1 MSKDIIRVGLGD
13 LTYKKS
19 DDGTLFVYGKATG
32 PDLDLDQ
39 QICDPEWLKTA
50 MPQWMATG
58 ANVRE
63 MHESI
68 AAGVGIELAASG
80 DDWFLKSEVV
90 DSNTAKKVERGVL
103 KGYSIGIKNARVV
116 TDDSAPNGRIVA
128 GQIVEVS
135 LVDRPANPTATV
147 EIAKRVG
154 NKLTLTKG
162 IDLEPLIPDTQR
174 GHGPTEMAQEVQV
187 HTVPSSRSEGEYPAA
202 LPCDACNGL
211 GRTAD
216 TNEVCVI
223 CDGKGVKQEFPEAA
237 DQRNSRAH
245 QDHDG
250 KAEDEG
256 VKAADADV
264 VKYNPEQERDEHG
277 RFSSGSSE
285 SDALD
290 RIAEGKGTAD
300 DHKLVAEAH
309 RDAFE
314 KLENVNIHDGAER
327 HYEAAKANDRA
338 ASAIRLGK
346 ADADAKSLT
355 ALMASGAAL
364 GEGADKAVRADI
376 EKEREYA
383 RDAHGRF
390 TSGSAEDVAL
400 GKIAEGKGTA
410 SDHFVVADAHI
421 DAANKLEDENYHK
434 EAQAHRDAAD
444 AHEKAGAANT
454 PGSSRERL
462 GRFLARTAAD
472 ASNAAL
478 GSADKAVRA
487 DIEKDQPRD
496 ELGRFA
502 ESGLS
507 ATVGK
512 DNPGNRAYSGPM
524 LAQHLQTGDR
534 VRNVGVLRQPGVVT
548 SAQKNSDGS
557 VTAQFDRVGGG
568 YLGSQK
574 FDGNDVIQVNRSS
587 KNLSADVE
595 KMEHNSADLS
605 SVRQSLVNLLKAEL
619 DELANGEEN
628 EIADVKNLLTAL
640 DTFLNW
646 WQHEAQENETDFP
659 FPQSSMT
666 YGGDT
671 MAYIGLGVSADLIKR
686 VTSEEASD
694 ADKTELRAE
703 IRKALGVDEEIAT
716 YKATLKEQQESI
728 TVLKAAL
735 DEVREMATP
744 GGPVLR
750 ATHAQAAKSADA
762 ERMKAEAAR
771 YRAIADGL
779 TDPTTKAAYITKATE
794 MEADAARILRG

>member
-364 GEGADKAVRADI
+364 GN
-376 EKEREYA
+376 
-383 RDAHGRF
+383 
-390 TSGSAEDVAL
+390 SAEDAPL
-400 GKIAEGKGTA
+400 DYRGK
-410 SDHFVVADAHI
+410 
-421 DAANKLEDENYHK
+421 
-434 EAQAHRDAAD
+434 
-444 AHEKAGAANT
+444 
-454 PGSSRERL
+454 
-462 GRFLARTAAD
+462 
-472 ASNAAL
+472 
-478 GSADKAVRA
+478 KAVKA

-496 ELGRFA
+496 ENGRFA

-548 SAQKNSDGS
+548 STQKGSDGS

-568 YLGSQK
+568 YLGMQK

>member
-116 TDDSAPNGRIVA
+116 TDESAPNGRIVA

-223 CDGKGVKQEFPEAA
+223 CDGKGVKQEFPETP

-256 VKAADADV
+256 VKAVGADV
-264 VKYNPEQERDEHG
+264 RKFDPEQ
-277 RFSSGSSE
+277 
-285 SDALD
+285 
-290 RIAEGKGTAD
+290 
-300 DHKLVAEAH
+300 
-309 RDAFE
+309 
-314 KLENVNIHDGAER
+314 
-327 HYEAAKANDRA
+327 
-338 ASAIRLGK
+338 
-346 ADADAKSLT
+346 
-355 ALMASGAAL
+355 
-364 GEGADKAVRADI
+364 
-376 EKEREYA
+376 A

-390 TSGSAEDVAL
+390 ASGSAEDVAL
-400 GKIAEGKGTA
+400 NSIAGGTGTA
-410 SDHFVVADAHI
+410 FEHQVVA
-421 DAANKLEDENYHK
+421 E
-434 EAQAHRDAAD
+434 AHRDAANQLED
-444 AHEKAGAANT
+444 QNYHEEAAIH
-454 PGSSRERL
+454 RE
-462 GRFLARTAAD
+462 AAD
-472 ASNAAL
+472 AHDRARAAIAKSGDDGGRGATALFASAGAL
-478 GSADKAVRA
+478 GVSAEGDIFDYRDKKAVKA

-496 ELGRFA
+496 ENGRFA

>member
-116 TDDSAPNGRIVA
+116 TDESAPNGRIVA

-223 CDGKGVKQEFPEAA
+223 CDGKGVKQEFPETA

-245 QDHDG
+245 QDHEG

-256 VKAADADV
+256 VKAANADV
-264 VKYNPEQERDEHG
+264 RKFDPEQARDAHG
-277 RFSSGSSE
+277 RFASGSAE
-285 SDALD
+285 DVALNS
-290 RIAEGKGTAD
+290 IAGGTGTAFE
-300 DHKLVAEAH
+300 HQVVAEAH
-309 RDAFE
+309 RDAANQ
-314 KLENVNIHDGAER
+314 LEDQNYHEEAQIHRD
-327 HYEAAKANDRA
+327 AADAHNRARA
-338 ASAIRLGK
+338 AIAKSGDDGGRGATALFASAGALGVSAEGDIFDYRDKKAVK
-346 ADADAKSLT
+346 ADIK
-355 ALMASGAAL
+355 
-364 GEGADKAVRADI
+364 
-376 EKEREYA
+376 KEREYA

-390 TSGSAEDVAL
+390 ASS
-400 GKIAEGKGTA
+400 A
-410 SDHFVVADAHI
+410 SDSSDFAGRMSERAVNSTENRIVTESHRYAADRHDDAGRAHEEAALSTKDP
-421 DAANKLEDENYHK
+421 DAKNAHNEA
-434 EAQAHRDAAD
+434 AQAHYSAQM
-444 AHEKAGAANT
+444 AHERAMVVSANADRPMADFSQAKLSSLQDSAVSATQAA
-454 PGSSRERL
+454 REASFRASEAT
-462 GRFLARTAAD
+462 ARI
-472 ASNAAL
+472 
-478 GSADKAVRA
+478 GKAVTA
-487 DIEKDQPRD
+487 DI
-496 ELGRFA
+496 
-502 ESGLS
+502 
-507 ATVGK
+507 
-512 DNPGNRAYSGPM
+512 
-524 LAQHLQTGDR
+524 
-534 VRNVGVLRQPGVVT
+534 
-548 SAQKNSDGS
+548 
-557 VTAQFDRVGGG
+557 
-568 YLGSQK
+568 
-574 FDGNDVIQVNRSS
+574 
-587 KNLSADVE
+587 E
-595 KMEHNSADLS
+595 KMEHNPADLS

-628 EIADVKNLLTAL
+628 EIADVKNLLQAL